1 MKKISVLLGML
12 AVSVGLLQGC
22 SSMVS
27 KGISD
32 DGKQVNQVLFPEL
45 NKAWRHNGAYG
56 TFPDLAD
63 LRKVV
68 PGVTKQQLPDTVNPV
83 AGNRLFKIT
92 QTQKMRYNPV
102 S

>member
-56 TFPDLAD
+56 TFPDLAETGI
-63 LRKVV
+63 RS
-68 PGVTKQQLPDTVNPV
+68 
-83 AGNRLFKIT
+83 A
-92 QTQKMRYNPV
+92 
-102 S
+102 